1 MKTRVLAVL
10 LAVAIFTLVGV
21 FIWATVRTLD
31 PLDLDADSSQPTAEV
46 SESLPDGR
54 IDVQVYA
61 LGNRD
66 VRLEIQFAPDAD
78 AIESAAMRPDVNFAM
93 MEMHMDG
100 FDPPLQLVEAGVWRA
115 NLKLPMA
122 GRWVV
127 SVGFGEDR
135 AEVEFDA
142 E

>member
-1 MKTRVLAVL
+1 MRTRVLAVT
-10 LAVAIFTLVGV
+10 LALGVFALVAA

-31 PLDLDADSSQPTAEV
+31 PRDTVADGDVPTAEV
-46 SESLPDGR
+46 SEVLPDGR

-66 VRLEIQFAPDAD
+66 VRLEIQFTPDAD
-78 AIESAAMRPDVNFAM
+78 GIETAAMRPDVNFAM
-93 MEMHMDG
+93 VEMHMDG
-100 FDPPLQLVEAGVWRA
+100 FDPPLQLIEAGAWRA

-122 GRWVV
+122 GRWVIN
-127 SVGFGEDR
+127 VGFAEDF

-142 E
+142 K

>member
-1 MKTRVLAVL
+1 MGTRALAVI
-10 LAVAIFTLVGV
+10 LALGVAVFVGV
-21 FIWATVRTLD
+21 FIWTTVWTLD
-31 PLDLDADSSQPTAEV
+31 PRDTTSADPSVTAKV
-46 SESLPDGR
+46 SEALSDGR
-54 IDVQVYA
+54 MDVQVYA

-66 VRLEIQFAPDAD
+66 VRLDIQFTPDAD

-142 E
+142 Q